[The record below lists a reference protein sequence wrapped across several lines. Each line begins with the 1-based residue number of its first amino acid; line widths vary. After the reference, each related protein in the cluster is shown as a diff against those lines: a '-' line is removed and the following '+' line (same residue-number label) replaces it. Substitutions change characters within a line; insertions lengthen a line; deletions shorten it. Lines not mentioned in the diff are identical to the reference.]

1 MKYLMSFNES
11 TKDVFVEYKL
21 EWISS
26 GEPDEMTHARLSAI
40 LKYVRVMHIKSYKIS
55 ALTREGEWK
64 LLMKIGK

>member
-1 MKYLMSFNES
+1 MSFNES

-26 GEPDEMTHARLSAI
+26 GEPEEMTHARLVAI
-40 LKYVRVMHIKSYKIS
+40 LKYVRTIGIKDYKIM
-55 ALTREGEWK
+55 ALTKEGEWK